1 MADYI
6 EIDISTLA
14 QELQK
19 LENALHLIRK
29 EEKQM
34 FTAMQEL
41 NQMWEGPANTIF
53 TQQFERDRLVFD
65 DMCEAVEN
73 IAKSIENAMD
83 SYCRCEV
90 SVRDEIDR
98 MKIT

>member
-6 EIDISTLA
+6 EIDISTLS

-41 NQMWEGPANTIF
+41 NQMWEGLANTIF

-73 IAKSIENAMD
+73 IAKSIENAID
-83 SYCRCEV
+83 SYRRCEV
-90 SVRDEIDR
+90 SVKDEIDR
-98 MKIT
+98 IKIT